1 MVVCKRSARRAN
13 YRGLIKRAPI
23 NVAIAI
29 TAGIAACQ
37 LLTTA
42 SAAVGPVGGRSEF
55 PVTAFW
61 FTSVLVG

>member
-42 SAAVGPVGGRSEF
+42 SAAV
-55 PVTAFW
+55 AAQ
-61 FTSVLVG
+61 SVDAANFR